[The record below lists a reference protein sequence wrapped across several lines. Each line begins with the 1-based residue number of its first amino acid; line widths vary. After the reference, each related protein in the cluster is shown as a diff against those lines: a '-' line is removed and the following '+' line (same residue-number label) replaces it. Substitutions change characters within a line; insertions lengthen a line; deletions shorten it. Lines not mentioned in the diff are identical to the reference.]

1 MPLRGGSAVLT
12 LLVISIA
19 INYID
24 RGALSVSAP
33 LISRELNLS
42 TAQIGLLL
50 SAFFWTYSTFQLL
63 AGWLV
68 DRYSVKW
75 IYAAGFLIW
84 SLATA
89 ATGLAHSL
97 PALLAARFL
106 LGAGESVAFPACS
119 KIIVQNFPEARRGM
133 ANALIDAGA
142 KTGPGLSTLIGGL
155 AVAAF
160 GWRGVFIVIG
170 LGSLLWLLPW
180 VLITPAGRSVTGPAQ
195 PTPTWREILSKR
207 PVWATSLGMFA
218 YGYTNYFLLTWLPGY
233 LVKERGFSLEEM
245 ATLGSIPFWTMAASS
260 LLAGWSSDRL
270 IRAGR
275 NPSRV
280 RKAYAAT
287 GLLLC
292 GAAMFPAPL
301 VSSAT
306 HSLALITFAC
316 AAISLFSANV
326 WAITQTLA
334 GPPAVGRWTGFQ
346 NCIGNLGGVA
356 APLITGWIV
365 SETGSFT
372 FAFWT
377 AAAILVTG
385 VAAYA
390 LLLKN
395 IEPVPWQTT

>member
-12 LLVISIA
+12 LLVISIT

-133 ANALIDAGA
+133 ANALIDAGS

>member
-1 MPLRGGSAVLT
+1 MPFRGGSAVLT
-12 LLVISIA
+12 LLVLSIT

-24 RGALSVSAP
+24 RGALSVSVP
-33 LISRELNLS
+33 LITKDLNLT

-50 SAFFWTYSTFQLL
+50 SAFFWTYATFQLL
-63 AGWLV
+63 AGSLV
-68 DRYSVKW
+68 DRFSVKW
-75 IYAAGFLIW
+75 VYAGGFLIW

-89 ATGLAHSL
+89 ASGLAHSL
-97 PALLAARFL
+97 PALLAARFV

-119 KIIVQNFPEARRGM
+119 KIIVQTFPEARRGM

-142 KTGPGLSTLIGGL
+142 KTGPALSTLIGGL

-160 GWRGVFIVIG
+160 GWRGVFIAIG
-170 LGSLLWLLPW
+170 LGSLLWLVPW
-180 VLITPAGRSVTGPAQ
+180 ILLIPAGRPNSAMPEN
-195 PTPTWREILSKR
+195 TPTWREILSKR

-233 LVKERGFSLEEM
+233 LVQERGFSLEEM
-245 ATLGSIPFWTMAASS
+245 ATLGSIPFWTMAATA

-280 RKAYAAT
+280 RKTYAAT
-287 GLLLC
+287 GLFLC
-292 GAAMFPAPL
+292 GAAMFPAPM
-301 VSSAT
+301 VNSAT
-306 HSLALITFAC
+306 HSLGLITLAC

-334 GPPAVGRWTGFQ
+334 GPPAAGRWTGFQ
-346 NCIGNLGGVA
+346 NFIGNLGGVA
-356 APLITGWIV
+356 APLVTGWIV
-365 SETGSFT
+365 SETGSFL

-377 AAAILVTG
+377 AAAILLTG

-390 LLLKN
+390 VLLNN

>member
-1 MPLRGGSAVLT
+1 MLT
-12 LLVISIA
+12 LLVISIT

-133 ANALIDAGA
+133 ANALIDAGS